1 MATTRRCS
9 PRGLFLASGDLRA
22 VVLARAGFIERHG
35 ISIDAQAASDA
46 LKLIEQ
52 RKLDTVRVSFADQ
65 HGVLRGKTIMASSF
79 ASACENGVPITSTL
93 LLKDTSHQTVFPVWG
108 DDAGFGKGR
117 LTGAGDVV
125 MVPDPTTFRY
135 LPWSPATG
143 WVLCDLYHT
152 DGSPVGFAS
161 RQVLRE
167 AAARLEAKD
176 MRLVTGL
183 EVEFHVLKAD
193 GAPHDGHLT
202 RGFQYLTEDRYD
214 QLEPVFELIRQNAT
228 EACLPVRSLEAE
240 FGPSQC
246 EVTFEPAAAMA
257 HADNMVLF
265 RSLAKQVLRREG
277 LKASFM
283 CRPLI
288 EQSMGN
294 GWHLH
299 QSLTDAGSGDNLFM
313 PADGQILSKTGG
325 QWVAG
330 ILAHARESC
339 IFSTPTVNGYRRY
352 QPFKLAPD
360 RIQWG
365 IDNKGAMIRA
375 LAAPGDPA
383 SRIENRI
390 GEPAANP
397 HYYIASQ
404 ILSGLDGIDQGL
416 EPPPPVET
424 PYDSKAEQLPGN
436 LGEAIEAF
444 AASAFYRAQLGG
456 EFVDYLTTLKRAEW
470 QRYLASVSQWEQDEY
485 FDLF

>member
-1 MATTRRCS
+1 MR
-9 PRGLFLASGDLRA
+9 
-22 VVLARAGFIERHG
+22 RAGFVERYG
-35 ISIDAQAASDA
+35 LQRAETGDA
-46 LKLIEQ
+46 LKLIED
-52 RKLDTVRVSFADQ
+52 RKLETVRVSFADQ

-79 ASACENGVPITSTL
+79 ASACQGGVSITSTL

-108 DDAGFGKGR
+108 ADAGFGDGR
-117 LTGAGDVV
+117 LTGAGDVI
-125 MVPDPTTFRY
+125 MVPDASTFRY
-135 LPWSPATG
+135 LPWSPTTG
-143 WVLCDLYHT
+143 WVLCDLYHS
-152 DGSPVGFAS
+152 DGTPVGFSS
-161 RQVLRE
+161 RQVLRD
-167 AAARLEAKD
+167 ALSRLDAKG
-176 MRLVTGL
+176 MQLVTGL

-193 GAPHDGHLT
+193 GGPHDGHLT
-202 RGFQYLTEDRYD
+202 HGFQYLTEDRYD
-214 QLEPVFELIRQNAT
+214 QLEPVFELIRRNAV

-246 EVTFEPAAAMA
+246 EVTFEPVAGMT

-265 RSLAKQVLRREG
+265 RALVKQVLRREG

-288 EQSMGN
+288 EQSMAN

-299 QSLTDAGSGDNLFM
+299 QSVLDAKSGDNLMM
-313 PADGQILSKTGG
+313 PGDGEVLSKIGR

-330 ILAHARESC
+330 LLDHAAESC
-339 IFSTPTVNGYRRY
+339 LFSTPTVNGYRRY

-360 RIQWG
+360 RIQWAL
-365 IDNKGAMIRA
+365 DNKGAMIRA

-397 HYYIASQ
+397 HYYFASQ
-404 ILSGLDGIDQGL
+404 ILSGLDGIERGL
-416 EPPPPVET
+416 EPPAPVET
-424 PYDSKAEQLPGN
+424 PYDSDAAQLPQS

-444 AASAFYRAQLGG
+444 AACKFFRDQLGA
-456 EFVDYLTTLKRAEW
+456 EFVDYLTMLKRAEW
-470 QRYLASVSQWEQDEY
+470 QRYLAAVSQWEQDEY